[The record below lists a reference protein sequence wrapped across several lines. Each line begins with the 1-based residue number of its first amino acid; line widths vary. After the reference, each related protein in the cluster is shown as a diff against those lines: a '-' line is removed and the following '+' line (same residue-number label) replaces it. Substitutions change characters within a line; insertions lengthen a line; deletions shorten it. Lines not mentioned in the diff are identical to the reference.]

1 MVDTGVPWIVWAAMM
16 IMGAFGFAPQ
26 VAVQPVFYA
35 ELFGA
40 RVRYT
45 GFAAS
50 RELGAA
56 LAGFSPLIG
65 ATLAARM
72 GGEPWLVAAFLIGTA
87 VISFVA
93 FWASRESKDMDI
105 AAADPLPGRVGE
117 D

>member
-1 MVDTGVPWIVWAAMM
+1 MMV
-16 IMGAFGFAPQ
+16 MGAFGFAPQ

-65 ATLAARM
+65 AALGARL
-72 GGEPWLVAAFLIGTA
+72 GGAPWLVAAFLIGTA

-93 FWASRESKDMDI
+93 FYAARENKDIDI
-105 AAADPLPGRVGE
+105 AAMDALRDPAKE
-117 D
+117 